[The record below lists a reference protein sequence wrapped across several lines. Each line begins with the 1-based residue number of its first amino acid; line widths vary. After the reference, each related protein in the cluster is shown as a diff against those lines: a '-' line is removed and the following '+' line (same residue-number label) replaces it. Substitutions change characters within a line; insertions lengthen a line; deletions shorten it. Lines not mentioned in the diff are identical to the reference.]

1 MADSPQDRNL
11 PASQRKID
19 KARADGQVARSR
31 DLGHLG
37 AIGAGV
43 ALLAF
48 FAPGFADATA
58 RLLRDGLRFDAALLA
73 QPSAMVQRLGELGAQ
88 MLLLLAPL
96 FAAVVLV
103 AIASGVLAGGWN
115 FTLKPLQPN
124 FDKMNPLT
132 GIVRVFSGS
141 QLTDTLKACLLA
153 LLLGTVGAIYLGQ
166 HWMRHAELLAMPLPA
181 ALAAGA
187 ELVLGGLLLIAGV
200 LAVFALV
207 DVPLQRQMLLRRLRM
222 SVEEMKKEHKDAE
235 GNAEVKGRL
244 KARMRELASRRML
257 AAVPLADLVVMNPT
271 HYAVALKYD
280 ESSMAAPRVV
290 AKGADLLALRI
301 RDLARESKVPVLQ
314 APPLARALY
323 THTEVDQEIPAR
335 LFSAVAQV
343 LAWVY
348 QLRDAL
354 AAGRTLATD
363 APIPEIPADL
373 DPLNAPPGAPATFK
387 RPGAPR
393 PDAMRQE
400 PEL

>member
-1 MADSPQDRNL
+1 M
-11 PASQRKID
+11 
-19 KARADGQVARSR
+19 
-31 DLGHLG
+31 GH
-37 AIGAGV
+37 
-43 ALLAF
+43 
-48 FAPGFADATA
+48 
-58 RLLRDGLRFDAALLA
+58 
-73 QPSAMVQRLGELGAQ
+73 RLGELAAQ

-103 AIASGVLAGGWN
+103 AFASGVLAGGWN

-124 FDKMNPLT
+124 FGKMNPLT
-132 GIVRVFSGS
+132 GIVRVFSGG

-153 LLLGTVGAIYLGQ
+153 LLLGTVGAVYLGQ
-166 HWMRHAELLAMPLPA
+166 HWMQHAELLAMPLPA

-187 ELVLGGLLLIAGV
+187 DLILSGLLLIAGV
-200 LAVFALV
+200 LALFALV

-222 SVEEMKKEHKDAE
+222 SVEEMKREHKDIE

-280 ESSMAAPRVV
+280 EKSMAAPRVV

-323 THTEVDQEIPAR
+323 AHTEVDQEIPAR

-354 AAGRTLATD
+354 AAGRTLAAD
-363 APIPEIPADL
+363 APVPDIPADL
-373 DPLNAPPGAPATFK
+373 DPDNPAAIKPARLKKSNTLEN
-387 RPGAPR
+387 
-393 PDAMRQE
+393 RQE

>member
-11 PASQRKID
+11 PASQRKIT

-37 AIGAGV
+37 ALGAGV

-48 FAPGFADATA
+48 FAPGFADASG
-58 RLLRDGLRFDAALLA
+58 RLLLSGLRFDAATLA
-73 QPSAMVQRLGELGAQ
+73 QPAAMVQRMADLGVQ

-115 FTLKPLQPN
+115 FTLKPLQPK
-124 FDKMNPLT
+124 FSKLNPLT
-132 GIVRVFSGS
+132 GIVRVFSGG

-153 LLLGTVGAIYLGQ
+153 LLLGTVGAVYLGQ

-187 ELVLGGLLLIAGV
+187 ELILGGLLLLAGV

-207 DVPLQRQMLLRRLRM
+207 DVPLQRQLLIRRLRM
-222 SVEEMKKEHKDAE
+222 SVEEMKREFKDVE
-235 GNAEVKGRL
+235 GNAEIKGRL
-244 KARMRELASRRML
+244 KARMRELGSRRML
-257 AAVPLADLVVMNPT
+257 AAVRLADLVVMNPS

-301 RDLARESKVPVLQ
+301 RDLAREHKVPVLQ

-354 AAGRTLATD
+354 AAGRTLATE
-363 APIPEIPADL
+363 APVPEIPADL
-373 DPLNAPPGAPATFK
+373 DPQTAVQNAAQTAAQTATQN
-387 RPGAPR
+387 A
-393 PDAMRQE
+393 RQE

>member
-48 FAPGFADATA
+48 FAPGFADAT
-58 RLLRDGLRFDAALLA
+58 RSLLLSGLRFDAALLA
-73 QPSAMVQRLGELGAQ
+73 APGAMVQRLGELGAQ

-124 FDKMNPLT
+124 LGKLNPLT
-132 GIVRVFSGS
+132 GIGRVFSGG

-153 LLLGTVGAIYLGQ
+153 LLLGTVGAVYLGQ

-187 ELVLGGLLLIAGV
+187 ELILGGLLLIAGV
-200 LAVFALV
+200 LAMFALV
-207 DVPLQRQMLLRRLRM
+207 DVPLQRQMLMRRLRM
-222 SVEEMKKEHKDAE
+222 SVEEMKKEHKDIE

-280 ESSMAAPRVV
+280 EGSMAAPRVV

-314 APPLARALY
+314 SPPLARALY

-348 QLRDAL
+348 QLRDAM

-363 APIPEIPADL
+363 APVPEIPADL
-373 DPLNAPPGAPATFK
+373 DPLNTPQNAT
-387 RPGAPR
+387 P
-393 PDAMRQE
+393 MTRQE

>member
-19 KARADGQVARSR
+19 KARGDGQVARSR

-37 AIGAGV
+37 ALGAGV

-48 FAPGFADATA
+48 FAPGFADATS
-58 RLLRDGLRFDAALLA
+58 RLLHDGLRFDATLLA
-73 QPSAMVQRLGELGAQ
+73 QPAAMAQRLADLGVQ

-96 FAAVVLV
+96 FVAVVLV

-115 FTLKPLQPN
+115 FTLKPLQPK
-124 FDKMNPLT
+124 FDKLNPLT
-132 GIVRVFSGS
+132 GIVRVFSGG

-153 LLLGTVGAIYLGQ
+153 LLMGTVGAVYLGQ
-166 HWMRHAELLAMPLPA
+166 HWMQHAELLAMPLPA

-200 LAVFALV
+200 LALFALV
-207 DVPLQRQMLLRRLRM
+207 DVPLQRQLLMRRLRM
-222 SVEEMKKEHKDAE
+222 SVEEMKKEHKDVE
-235 GNAEVKGRL
+235 GNAEIKGRL
-244 KARMRELASRRML
+244 KSRMRELASRRML

-280 ESSMAAPRVV
+280 EGSMAAPRVV

-314 APPLARALY
+314 SPPLARALY
-323 THTEVDQEIPAR
+323 AHTEVDQEIPAR

-354 AAGRTLATD
+354 AAGRTLTAD
-363 APIPEIPADL
+363 APVPEIPADL
-373 DPLNAPPGAPATFK
+373 DPLNAVQKSKQNA
-387 RPGAPR
+387 
-393 PDAMRQE
+393 RQE